1 MTAKWNTMYILE
13 KSFFFKFIAMMYMTV
28 LPSEVEFGPAKQNF
42 DQDAFMN
49 SWEHNRKSLVY
60 LNEPPKKAV

>member
-1 MTAKWNTMYILE
+1 
-13 KSFFFKFIAMMYMTV
+13 MMYMTV
-28 LPSEVEFGPAKQNF
+28 LPSKVEFGPAKQNF
-42 DQDAFMN
+42 DQDACMN

>member
-1 MTAKWNTMYILE
+1 MKYNVYPR
-13 KSFFFKFIAMMYMTV
+13 KVFFFKFIAMMYMAV

-42 DQDAFMN
+42 DQDACMN
-49 SWEHNRKSLVY
+49 SGEHNRKSLVY

>member
-1 MTAKWNTMYILE
+1 
-13 KSFFFKFIAMMYMTV
+13 MMYMTV
-28 LPSEVEFGPAKQNF
+28 IPSEVEFGPAKQNF
-42 DQDAFMN
+42 IQYACMN